1 MSEVRG
7 RLCLMRRTPGDP
19 FPPQP
24 TSPPTIDDD
33 FSTGELGSVWVP
45 HYLPHWTT
53 PDRSAARLAFTP
65 GGLDLRIDED
75 QLKWRPEDAPMRVS
89 NLQTATFSGEPGSNV
104 GTHRHRS
111 DGLDVRTHT
120 PTSMRYTPTAG
131 RVDVT
136 LRASTDADC
145 MSAIWLVGTEHDDP
159 RDSGEICVAE
169 IDADAVGGST
179 RVRCGL
185 KAHHDDRLRTDMIT
199 TTVPHDAARLLTWS
213 VEWGGGVT
221 TIGCEGRVVA
231 EFDQAPAY
239 PLMLLI
245 DVFEMSDG
253 RGSYPKIATVRHVQ
267 AWSINSH

>member
-1 MSEVRG
+1 
-7 RLCLMRRTPGDP
+7 MRRTPGDP

-75 QLKWRPEDAPMRVS
+75 QLEWRPEDAPMRVS
-89 NLQTATFSGEPGSNV
+89 NLQTALLLGSPGRTWEHTATVPTASTFAR
-104 GTHRHRS
+104 THRRACDTRRLPAVS
-111 DGLDVRTHT
+111 
-120 PTSMRYTPTAG
+120 TSRCGPAPTPTACPPSG
-131 RVDVT
+131 WSAPNTTIRATRV
-136 LRASTDADC
+136 RSAS
-145 MSAIWLVGTEHDDP
+145 
-159 RDSGEICVAE
+159 RE

-239 PLMLLI
+239 L
-245 DVFEMSDG
+245 
-253 RGSYPKIATVRHVQ
+253 
-267 AWSINSH
+267 